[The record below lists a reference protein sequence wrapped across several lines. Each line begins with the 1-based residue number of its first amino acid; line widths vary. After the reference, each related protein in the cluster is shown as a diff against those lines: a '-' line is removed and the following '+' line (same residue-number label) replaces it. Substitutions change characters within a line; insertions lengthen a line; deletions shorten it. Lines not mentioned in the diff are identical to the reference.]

1 MIKMEKGYLER
12 LKENQDY
19 YGLTKLI
26 QINKENYKKDCV
38 VHPII
43 KFIDNFKDLYIK
55 MREECK
61 GRKGSWR

>member
-26 QINKENYKKDCV
+26 QINKENYKKDLTNRTEFV
-38 VHPII
+38 RVQIET
-43 KFIDNFKDLYIK
+43 KKTQKSN
-55 MREECK
+55 R
-61 GRKGSWR
+61 R